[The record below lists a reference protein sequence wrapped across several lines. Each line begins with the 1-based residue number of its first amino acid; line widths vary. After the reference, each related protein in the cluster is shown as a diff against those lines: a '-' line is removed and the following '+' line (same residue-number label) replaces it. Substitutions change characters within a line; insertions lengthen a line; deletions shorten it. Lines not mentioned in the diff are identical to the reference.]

1 MRGHH
6 SSFIMM
12 DMPSHASTGPDCRE
26 HLRKR
31 TAKHKRC
38 LHECINGIHTR
49 AVGRW
54 LHSLDAGSNRARR
67 ASHASRSFAAVA
79 ALGPLV
85 SMDTVH
91 TANRSALGSW
101 EASRAFA
108 SVTTRIQ
115 EQCTQRQMHNNACSP
130 DRNKQRQHIMSHIT
144 RIAHTREP
152 VPLHDPLN
160 GHLWRDV
167 RTPNLSRS

>member
-1 MRGHH
+1 MPVFNNCIDNLTSRQGRVQRMSQVDTVRHERTSLVIHHDGHAFACKH
-6 SSFIMM
+6 G
-12 DMPSHASTGPDCRE
+12 ADCRE

-115 EQCTQRQMHNNACSP
+115 EQYR
-130 DRNKQRQHIMSHIT
+130 
-144 RIAHTREP
+144 
-152 VPLHDPLN
+152 
-160 GHLWRDV
+160 
-167 RTPNLSRS
+167 